1 MLKTLFAVLVTL
13 PAIFP
18 AAAGAGTTA
27 WEGVIDSKMTAQGG
41 QHGMSGTG
49 KMYVSKLGIRTEME
63 MGEGPASMKM
73 TTLTLKSK
81 PGFSYMVNDAK
92 KTYSEIDTTT
102 EQPSKEDQEKLSVKR
117 LGSERVAGHD
127 CAHALITGE
136 KGDEWEVWSTKDM
149 AGAEILWAS
158 MEKSAARRGKY
169 GGLYKTMKDAGLDGW
184 PMKWLMKPKDGSTG
198 ATWEVTG
205 LEEKSVPASLFDL
218 SKYKKSEGPAGAMGQ
233 MQLSPE
239 QQKKLDEGLRSQQEA
254 LKKMTP
260 EQRKKYEDMM
270 KSMKEA
276 PGEQPKAKQ
285 PAH

>member
-1 MLKTLFAVLVTL
+1 MLKTLFALLVAL
-13 PAIFP
+13 PVIFP
-18 AAAGAGTTA
+18 AAAAAGTTA

-41 QHGMSGTG
+41 EHGMAGTG
-49 KMYVSKLGIRTEME
+49 RMYVSKLGIRTEME

-81 PGFSYMVNDAK
+81 PGFSYMVNDGK
-92 KTYSEIDTTT
+92 KTYSEIDTA
-102 EQPSKEDQEKLSVKR
+102 EQPSKEDQEKLSVKK
-117 LGSERVAGHD
+117 LGNERVAGHD

-136 KGDEWEVWSTKDM
+136 KGEEWEVWSTKEMD
-149 AGAEILWAS
+149 GAEYLWAS

-184 PMKWLMKPKDGSTG
+184 PMKWLMKPKDGSSG
-198 ATWEVTG
+198 ATWEVTR
-205 LEEKSVPASLFDL
+205 LEKKSVPSSLFDL
-218 SKYKKSEGPAGAMGQ
+218 SRYKKSEGPAGAMGQ

-276 PGEQPKAKQ
+276 PGQESKAAQ
-285 PAH
+285 

>member
-1 MLKTLFAVLVTL
+1 MLKTLFAVLVAL

-18 AAAGAGTTA
+18 AAAAAGTTA
-27 WEGVIDSKMTAQGG
+27 WEGVIDSKMTAHGG
-41 QHGMSGTG
+41 QHGMAGTG
-49 KMYVSKLGIRTEME
+49 RMYVSKLGIRTEME

-73 TTLTLKSK
+73 TTLSLTSK

-102 EQPSKEDQEKLSVKR
+102 EHPSKEDQEKLSVKK
-117 LGSERVAGHD
+117 LGNERVAGHD

-136 KGDEWEVWSTKDM
+136 KGEEWEVWSTKEM
-149 AGAEILWAS
+149 AGAENLWAS
-158 MEKSAARRGKY
+158 LEKSAARRGKY
-169 GGLYKTMKDAGLDGW
+169 AGLYKTMKDAGLDGW
-184 PMKWLMKPKDGSTG
+184 PMKWLMKPKDGSG
-198 ATWEVTG
+198 GVTWEVTK
-205 LEEKSVPASLFDL
+205 LEKKSVPSSLFDL
-218 SKYKKSEGPAGAMGQ
+218 SSHTKSEGAGAAGAMGQ

-270 KSMKEA
+270 KSMKEP
-276 PGEQPKAKQ
+276 PGQEPKAQ
-285 PAH
+285 